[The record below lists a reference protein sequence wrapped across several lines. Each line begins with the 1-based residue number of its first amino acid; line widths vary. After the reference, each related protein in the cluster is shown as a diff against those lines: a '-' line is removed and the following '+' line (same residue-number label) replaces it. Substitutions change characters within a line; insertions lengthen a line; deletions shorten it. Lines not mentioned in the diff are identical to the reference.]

1 MGRSK
6 KFKAPTGTPA
16 EPFVFHRT
24 RPFFFSAADSH
35 MARDIDKKIGAVVAL
50 VATEHGFK

>member
-35 MARDIDKKIGAVVAL
+35 MSRDIDKKIGEVVAL
-50 VATEHGFK
+50 VAAEHGFK